1 MRVRVNRGMPVG
13 AVELVES
20 LEPLFAPAPV
30 RLSRVGTRDGAS
42 TAWSVVPSL
51 RRPIVLVPA
60 ANRDAAVA
68 FRPSRAGS
76 GGRKMR
82 ALAFLQH
89 TGLLRLLPLPKVVV
103 ERSRVEDLLGVVREV
118 VGDAD
123 DLVVRL
129 GRRRFNRAVVLVVLG
144 RSGDIGAFVKVARSA
159 EGQAALELEY
169 RNLLAM
175 VERPVTGLRPPQPLG
190 YWRSGGVD
198 FLALEP
204 LLSDEVHPPRPL
216 PVAQMLRLAG
226 RAPSPGPEGAAAP
239 AMVDSDYVRRL
250 RARVEELTDPEQRA
264 WVVRAL
270 DKIVEKHGQVPL
282 PMGPWH
288 GDWVPWNMVRRGDEV
303 LLWDWEHFTADVPC
317 GFDHVHYLAQDIRT
331 EIGTDAAAEDRWVVE
346 ASSELDR
353 DWALSPAQ
361 IEAVLRL
368 YLIEVNVR
376 YLQDRQDDPLGT
388 PPRAGWSVDLLAR
401 LDPDTTWSHVA

>member
-1 MRVRVNRGMPVG
+1 MSVG
-13 AVELVES
+13 AAELVES

-30 RLSRVGTRDGAS
+30 KLARVGTRDGRTAS
-42 TAWSVVPSL
+42 WSVVPSL

-68 FRPSRAGS
+68 FRPSRAGR

-103 ERSRVEDLLGVVREV
+103 ERSRVEDLLDVVREV

-144 RSGDIGAFVKVARSA
+144 RSGDIAAYVKVARSDD
-159 EGQAALELEY
+159 GQAALELEY
-169 RNLLAM
+169 RNLLTM
-175 VERPVTGLRPPQPLG
+175 LDRPVTGLRPPRPLG
-190 YWRSGGVD
+190 YWRTGGVD

-216 PVAQMLRLAG
+216 PVAQMRRLAG
-226 RAPSPGPEGAAAP
+226 REPGPGSAGGAAP
-239 AMVDSDYVRRL
+239 LVTDSAYVRRL
-250 RARVEELTDPEQRA
+250 RARIDELTDPEQRT
-264 WVVRAL
+264 WVLRAL
-270 DKIVEKHGQVPL
+270 DKIMANHGQVAL

-288 GDWVPWNMVRRGDEV
+288 GDWVPWNMVRRNDDV
-303 LLWDWEHFTADVPC
+303 LLWDWEHFTIDVPC

-331 EIGTDAAAEDRWVVE
+331 EVGTDAAAEDRWIAE
-346 ASSELDR
+346 ASSELGR
-353 DWALSPAQ
+353 EWALGPEQ
-361 IEAVLRL
+361 IDAVLRL